1 MLELYDKTK
10 QEKQG
15 MNNKKII
22 VAGLGHGGIS
32 AAALLAAEGFDV
44 TVYEMKKEG
53 TLGYDWTDI
62 FAPKALEYAGIPMP
76 PDDKFEYKEDMTFFA
91 PTCEKGLRQHVPQE
105 QLEIKMERRDIYEHL
120 INHAL
125 SKGVKIEYECEV
137 LGPIMLGSRV
147 AGIRTAKGDVYG
159 DLIIDACGMNSPVR
173 SNLPDYLGI
182 EKTAGRD
189 DKITI
194 YRAFYNKASEEEVE
208 AKFKVMLFAGGITGV
223 SWVAS
228 EEKYTD
234 LLVGRFEDFTKE
246 ELDEYA
252 DFLRKTNPGLGTEI
266 VRGGQ
271 FVEIP
276 VRQPL
281 SVMVSD
287 GYAAIGDSAFMTVPL
302 IGSGI
307 ANSLKASKMLAD
319 AVLADKNLE
328 FTGKTLWKYQTRY
341 FKEIGAGLAPLACGR
356 RMLLT
361 LTPDEIDYCF
371 TSGMITESDITMGA
385 DFNSISKLFE
395 FDPKGMA
402 VKVKSVCKDPELIK
416 KLLPCGVQM
425 SKVVATCAMM
435 PKKYNKDRV
444 LSWAKVYNYSFK

>member
-1 MLELYDKTK
+1 MK
-10 QEKQG
+10 
-15 MNNKKII
+15 NKKII

-32 AAALLAAEGFDV
+32 VAALLAAEGFDV

-62 FAPKALEYAGIPMP
+62 FAPKALEIAGIPMP
-76 PDDKFEYKEDMTFFA
+76 PEDKFEYKEDMTFFA
-91 PTCEKGLRQHVPQE
+91 PNCKKGLRQHVPQE

-147 AGIRTAKGDVYG
+147 AGIRTAKGDAYG

-173 SNLPDYLGI
+173 SNLPEYLGI
-182 EKTAGRD
+182 EKDAGRD
-189 DKITI
+189 DKISI
-194 YRAFYNKASEEEVE
+194 FRAFYNKASEEEVE
-208 AKFKVMLFAGGITGV
+208 AKFRVMLFAGGKKGIC
-223 SWVAS
+223 WVAS
-228 EEKYTD
+228 EEEYTD
-234 LLVGRFEDFTKE
+234 LLVGRFDDSLNE
-246 ELDEYA
+246 ELEEFTDYIRS
-252 DFLRKTNPGLGTEI
+252 FNPRLGTEI

-307 ANSLKASKMLAD
+307 ANALKASRMLAD
-319 AVLADKNLE
+319 AVIADKNME
-328 FTGKTLWKYQTRY
+328 FTGKTLWKYQTEY
-341 FKEIGAGLAPLACGR
+341 YKKIGAGLAPLACGR

-371 TSGMITESDITMGA
+371 SSGMITESDITMGA
-385 DFNSISKLFE
+385 DFDNVSKLL
-395 FDPKGMA
+395 DGDTKDL
-402 VKVKSVCKDPELIK
+402 VNKIKNLCKDPELLK
-416 KLLPCGVQM
+416 KLMPCAAQIG
-425 SKVVATCAMM
+425 KVVATCALM

-444 LSWAKVYNYSFK
+444 LAWAKVYNYSFK